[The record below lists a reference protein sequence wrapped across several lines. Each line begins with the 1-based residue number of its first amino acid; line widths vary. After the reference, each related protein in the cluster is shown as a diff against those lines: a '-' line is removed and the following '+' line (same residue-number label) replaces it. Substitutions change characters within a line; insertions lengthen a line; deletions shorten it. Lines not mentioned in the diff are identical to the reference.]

1 MIANSVVATN
11 NGSDHEQKNVGN
23 VDEKEIHSLQ
33 RINGSIHQE
42 NDETR
47 QAKQVEDHVT
57 RQRTALQNEITLTR
71 NAANTRNEGKSDHSR
86 TTEKRKGNKY
96 PMMEPTPIST
106 LSPPWIVVI
115 ILMTISGAEAPNAI
129 KDAPAT
135 SSFKFIFTHR
145 ISRLGTRNSSQIYSS
160 E

>member
-1 MIANSVVATN
+1 MVANSVVTT
-11 NGSDHEQKNVGN
+11 GDRGDHEKKDVGN

-33 RINGSIHQE
+33 RVDGSVHQE
-42 NDETR
+42 NDESR
-47 QAKQVEDHVT
+47 QTKQKEDDIT
-57 RQRTALQNEITLTR
+57 RQRATLQNEITLARYATD
-71 NAANTRNEGKSDHSR
+71 TWNEGESDHSR
-86 TTEKRKGNKY
+86 TTEKRKHIKY

-115 ILMTISGAEAPNAI
+115 ILMTISGADAPNAM

-135 SSFKFIFTHR
+135 SSFKFIFTHN
-145 ISRLGTRNSSQIYSS
+145 ISRLGTRNSSQIYPS